1 MPLPKCQ
8 TGHFIYIKCCL
19 KANIDAIQYRDQ
31 SVNPTYFYLV
41 ILKFDLRH
49 IIAYYM
55 LLQQKLNNIEKK
67 SQLKSTCSL
76 QILVA
81 CHHTLNAIHAENCLV
96 STITY

>member
-19 KANIDAIQYRDQ
+19 KANIDAIQYRDLSIQ
-31 SVNPTYFYLV
+31 HNFYLV
-41 ILKFDLRH
+41 ILKSDLRH